1 MTLSDERRRLRADY
15 PHLTTRFKG
24 ARGNWECHLRIRT
37 DTLGYF
43 TIRIGKGA
51 SQREALL
58 DVRAKQDAAFAG
70 NSTSKNVEHLPTA

>member
-24 ARGNWECHLRIRT
+24 CRGNWECHLRIRT
-37 DTLGYF
+37 ETLGHF

-51 SQREALL
+51 TQRKALL
-58 DVRAKQDAAFAG
+58 DVRNKHDEALAPA
-70 NSTSKNVEHLPTA
+70 N